1 MKNGDNKMLNASNA
15 ANNNNDDSDD
25 RNNGKRKTVLHSNK
39 NSKHKYYEPL
49 LYAPVSRS
57 FIMYPPP
64 PPPSQQRGS
73 SGGGASS
80 SSMLVPTVSKVTSR
94 INIEAEVDELE
105 DLINIGKKVGTE
117 FKLEPHIEY
126 NIDLAMIRDL
136 LPEMEDLNNM
146 IGQQEFKRQ
155 VVVLIL
161 YYSMRLNRKNDDL
174 LHTAIYGEPGIGKTE
189 FAQKLAKIYLKLGIL
204 KNGIFKKVRRGDLIA
219 GYLGQTSLKTAEVLK
234 SVRGGVL
241 FIDEAYSIGNSSG
254 KDTQDSYSKECLD
267 LINQS
272 LTEMRED
279 DDKYFILMI
288 AGYKDELK
296 RNFFGMNDGLERRFS
311 IHFTMQSYSPEELMK
326 IFIKKI
332 LDGGWSIE
340 EGAITDEFI
349 KEHSA
354 HFKHYGG
361 DMELLFV
368 KCKIAHSK
376 NLLAG
381 KSKIKRC
388 ISKVDVK
395 DGIQLF
401 IKNVNT
407 AHDNS
412 FIKTMYI

>member
-1 MKNGDNKMLNASNA
+1 MSNA
-15 ANNNNDDSDD
+15 ANNNDDK
-25 RNNGKRKTVLHSNK
+25 NGKRNIVPPHKNNK
-39 NSKHKYYEPL
+39 YDKYRYYDPL
-49 LYAPVSRS
+49 LCPPVARS
-57 FIMYPPP
+57 SITYP
-64 PPPSQQRGS
+64 QQHATVS
-73 SGGGASS
+73 N
-80 SSMLVPTVSKVTSR
+80 VSKVINR
-94 INIEAEVDELE
+94 INIEAEVDDLE

-126 NIDLAMIRDL
+126 NIDLAMLKNL

-155 VVVLIL
+155 VVTLIL

-189 FAQKLAKIYLKLGIL
+189 FAQKLAKIYLKLGVL
-204 KNGIFKKVRRGDLIA
+204 KNNIFRRVRRGDLIA

-241 FIDEAYSIGNSSG
+241 FIDEAYSIGSSSG
-254 KDTQDSYSKECLD
+254 KDTHDSYSKECLD

-311 IHFTMQSYSPEELMK
+311 IHFTMQSYIPQEMVQ
-326 IFIKKI
+326 IFIKKS
-332 LDGGWSIE
+332 LDGGWSVE

-349 KEHSA
+349 KEHSS
-354 HFKHYGG
+354 HFKHHGG

-381 KSKIKRC
+381 TSKIKRC
-388 ISKVDVK
+388 ISKMDMK
-395 DGIQLF
+395 DGIELF
-401 IKNVNT
+401 IKNSNT
-407 AHDNS
+407 SNDGYNLYN
-412 FIKTMYI
+412 KTMYI

>member
-1 MKNGDNKMLNASNA
+1 MST
-15 ANNNNDDSDD
+15 NDDK
-25 RNNGKRKTVLHSNK
+25 NGKRNIVPPHKNNK
-39 NSKHKYYEPL
+39 YKYYDPL
-49 LYAPVSRS
+49 LYPPVPRS
-57 FIMYPPP
+57 SITYP
-64 PPPSQQRGS
+64 QQR
-73 SGGGASS
+73 AT
-80 SSMLVPTVSKVTSR
+80 TVLKVTSR
-94 INIEAEVDELE
+94 INLEAEVDDLE
-105 DLINIGKKVGTE
+105 DLINIGKKVGIE

-126 NIDLAMIRDL
+126 NIDLAMIQNL
-136 LPEMEDLNNM
+136 LPEMEELNNM

-155 VVVLIL
+155 VVILIL

-189 FAQKLAKIYLKLGIL
+189 FAQKLAKIYLKLGVL
-204 KNGIFKKVRRGDLIA
+204 KNNIFRRVRRGDLIA

-311 IHFTMQSYSPEELMK
+311 IHFTMQSYAPQEMVQ
-326 IFIKKI
+326 IFIKKS
-332 LDGGWSIE
+332 LDGGWNVE

-349 KEHSA
+349 KEHSV
-354 HFKHYGG
+354 HFKHHGG

-381 KSKIKRC
+381 RSKIKRC
-388 ISKVDVK
+388 ISKMDMK
-395 DGIQLF
+395 DGIELF
-401 IKNVNT
+401 IKNLN
-407 AHDNS
+407 AADDRS

>member
-1 MKNGDNKMLNASNA
+1 MST
-15 ANNNNDDSDD
+15 NDDK
-25 RNNGKRKTVLHSNK
+25 NGKRNIVPPHKNNK
-39 NSKHKYYEPL
+39 YKYYDPL
-49 LYAPVSRS
+49 LYPPVPRS
-57 FIMYPPP
+57 SITYP
-64 PPPSQQRGS
+64 QQR
-73 SGGGASS
+73 AT
-80 SSMLVPTVSKVTSR
+80 TVLKVTSR
-94 INIEAEVDELE
+94 INLEAEVDDLE
-105 DLINIGKKVGTE
+105 DLINIGKKVGIE

-126 NIDLAMIRDL
+126 NIDLAMIQNL
-136 LPEMEDLNNM
+136 LPEMEELNNM
-146 IGQQEFKRQ
+146 IGQKEFKRQ
-155 VVVLIL
+155 VVILIL

-189 FAQKLAKIYLKLGIL
+189 FAQKLAKIYLKLGVL
-204 KNGIFKKVRRGDLIA
+204 KNNIFRRVRRGDLIA

-311 IHFTMQSYSPEELMK
+311 IHFTMQSYAPQEMVQ
-326 IFIKKI
+326 IFIKKS
-332 LDGGWSIE
+332 LDGGWLIE

-354 HFKHYGG
+354 NFKHHGG

-381 KSKIKRC
+381 TSKIKRC
-388 ISKVDVK
+388 ISKMDMK
-395 DGIQLF
+395 DGIELF
-401 IKNVNT
+401 IKNLNT
-407 AHDNS
+407 AGDNP

>member
-1 MKNGDNKMLNASNA
+1 MKNSDNKILNASNA
-15 ANNNNDDSDD
+15 ANNNNDDND
-25 RNNGKRKTVLHSNK
+25 RNNGKRKTVLHSSNK

-49 LYAPVSRS
+49 LYAPVTRS

-64 PPPSQQRGS
+64 PLPSQQRGS
-73 SGGGASS
+73 SGGSS
-80 SSMLVPTVSKVTSR
+80 SSMLVPVVSKVTSR

-136 LPEMEDLNNM
+136 LPEMEDLNSM

-189 FAQKLAKIYLKLGIL
+189 FAQKLAKIYLKLGVL

-311 IHFTMQSYSPEELMK
+311 IHFTMQSYSPEELVK
-326 IFIKKI
+326 ICIKKI

-349 KEHSA
+349 KAHSA
-354 HFKHYGG
+354 HFKHHGG

-388 ISKVDVK
+388 ISKVDVN

>member
-1 MKNGDNKMLNASNA
+1 MSNTT
-15 ANNNNDDSDD
+15 NNNDD
-25 RNNGKRKTVLHSNK
+25 RNNGKRKIVSHIK
-39 NSKHKYYEPL
+39 NNKHKYYESMS
-49 LYAPVSRS
+49 YAPVSRS

-64 PPPSQQRGS
+64 LPPPPQQRS
-73 SGGGASS
+73 SIGGGLLMPA
-80 SSMLVPTVSKVTSR
+80 VSKVTSR

-105 DLINIGKKVGTE
+105 DLISIGKKVGTE

-136 LPEMEDLNNM
+136 LPEMEDLNSM
-146 IGQQEFKRQ
+146 RGQQEIKRQ
-155 VVVLIL
+155 VVILIL

-189 FAQKLAKIYLKLGIL
+189 FAQKLAKIYLKMGVL

-241 FIDEAYSIGNSSG
+241 FIDEAYSVGSSSG

-311 IHFTMQSYSPEELMK
+311 IHFTMQSYSPEELVK

-332 LDGGWSIE
+332 LDGGWFIE

-349 KEHSA
+349 KEHSV
-354 HFKHYGG
+354 HFKHHGG

-388 ISKVDVK
+388 ISKIDVK

>member
-1 MKNGDNKMLNASNA
+1 MDKNNTKTSIKKDKKNQDGGYKSSRLIRPLHPGLTF
-15 ANNNNDDSDD
+15 NDS
-25 RNNGKRKTVLHSNK
+25 
-39 NSKHKYYEPL
+39 
-49 LYAPVSRS
+49 
-57 FIMYPPP
+57 YPIYPRY
-64 PPPSQQRGS
+64 SQD
-73 SGGGASS
+73 SS
-80 SSMLVPTVSKVTSR
+80 SSYPYYSSILSRPAVSQPVQKITTK
-94 INIEAEVDELE
+94 IIIEMDVETLD
-105 DLINIGKKVGTE
+105 DLIHLGKKVGTE

-146 IGQQEFKRQ
+146 IGQEEFKNQ
-155 VVVLIL
+155 VVTLIL

-189 FAQKLAKIYLKLGIL
+189 FAQKLANIYLKMGVL
-204 KNGIFKKVRRGDLIA
+204 KNNIFRKVRRSDLIA
-219 GYLGQTSLKTAEVLK
+219 GFLGQTALKTAEVLK

-272 LTEMRED
+272 LTEMREG

-311 IHFTMQSYSPEELMK
+311 IHFTMEPYNAKEMVD
-326 IFIKKI
+326 IFIKKV
-332 LDGGWSIE
+332 LENGWGVERGALTE
-340 EGAITDEFI
+340 EFM
-349 KEHSA
+349 KEHYA
-354 HFKHYGG
+354 CFKFFGG

-368 KCKIAHSK
+368 KCKITHSK

-381 KSKIKRC
+381 KSKMKRC
-388 ISKVDVK
+388 ISEMDIK
-395 DGIQLF
+395 DGFELFMKNSSGADPMTQLM
-401 IKNVNT
+401 K
-407 AHDNS
+407 S
-412 FIKTMYI
+412 MYI

>member
-1 MKNGDNKMLNASNA
+1 MDKNNTKTSIKKDKKNQDGGYKSSRLIRPLHPGLTF
-15 ANNNNDDSDD
+15 NDS
-25 RNNGKRKTVLHSNK
+25 
-39 NSKHKYYEPL
+39 
-49 LYAPVSRS
+49 
-57 FIMYPPP
+57 YPIYPRY
-64 PPPSQQRGS
+64 SQE
-73 SGGGASS
+73 SS
-80 SSMLVPTVSKVTSR
+80 SSYPYYSSILSRPAVSQPVQKITTK
-94 INIEAEVDELE
+94 IIIEMDVETLD
-105 DLINIGKKVGTE
+105 DLIHLGKKVGTE

-146 IGQQEFKRQ
+146 IGQEEFKNQ
-155 VVVLIL
+155 VVTLIL

-189 FAQKLAKIYLKLGIL
+189 FAQKLAKIYLKLGVL
-204 KNGIFKKVRRGDLIA
+204 RNNIFRKVRRSDLIA
-219 GYLGQTSLKTAEVLK
+219 GFLGQTSLKTAEVLK

-272 LTEMRED
+272 LTEMREG

-311 IHFTMQSYSPEELMK
+311 IHFTMEPYNAKEMVD
-326 IFIKKI
+326 IFIKKV
-332 LDGGWSIE
+332 LENGWGVERGALTE
-340 EGAITDEFI
+340 EFM
-349 KEHSA
+349 KEHYA
-354 HFKHYGG
+354 CFKFFGG

-368 KCKIAHSK
+368 KCKITHSK

-381 KSKIKRC
+381 KSKMKRC
-388 ISKVDVK
+388 ISEMDIK
-395 DGIQLF
+395 DGFELFMKNSSGADPMTQLM
-401 IKNVNT
+401 K
-407 AHDNS
+407 S
-412 FIKTMYI
+412 MYI

>member
-1 MKNGDNKMLNASNA
+1 MDKNNTKTSIKKDKKNQDGGYKSSRLIRPLHPGLTF
-15 ANNNNDDSDD
+15 NDS
-25 RNNGKRKTVLHSNK
+25 
-39 NSKHKYYEPL
+39 
-49 LYAPVSRS
+49 
-57 FIMYPPP
+57 YPIYPRY
-64 PPPSQQRGS
+64 SQD
-73 SGGGASS
+73 SS
-80 SSMLVPTVSKVTSR
+80 SSYPYYSSILSRPAVNQPVQKITTR
-94 INIEAEVDELE
+94 INVEMDVETLE
-105 DLINIGKKVGTE
+105 DLIHLGKKVGTE

-146 IGQQEFKRQ
+146 IGQEEFKKQ
-155 VVVLIL
+155 VVTLIL

-189 FAQKLAKIYLKLGIL
+189 FAQKLANIYLKMGVL
-204 KNGIFKKVRRGDLIA
+204 KNNIFRKVRRSDLIA
-219 GYLGQTSLKTAEVLK
+219 GFLGQTALKTAEVLK

-272 LTEMRED
+272 LTEMREG

-311 IHFTMQSYSPEELMK
+311 IHFTMEPYNAKEMVDIFTKKVLENGWGVERGALTEEFM
-326 IFIKKI
+326 
-332 LDGGWSIE
+332 
-340 EGAITDEFI
+340 
-349 KEHSA
+349 KEHHSC
-354 HFKHYGG
+354 FKFFGG

-368 KCKIAHSK
+368 KCKITHSK

-381 KSKIKRC
+381 KSKMKRC
-388 ISKVDVK
+388 ISEMDIK
-395 DGIQLF
+395 DGFALF
-401 IKNVNT
+401 MKNSSGADPMT
-407 AHDNS
+407 S
-412 FIKTMYI
+412 LMKSMYI

>member
-1 MKNGDNKMLNASNA
+1 MSS
-15 ANNNNDDSDD
+15 NDDK
-25 RNNGKRKTVLHSNK
+25 NGKRNIVPPHKNNK
-39 NSKHKYYEPL
+39 YKYYDPL
-49 LYAPVSRS
+49 LYPPVPRS
-57 FIMYPPP
+57 SITYP
-64 PPPSQQRGS
+64 QQR
-73 SGGGASS
+73 AT
-80 SSMLVPTVSKVTSR
+80 TVLKVTSR
-94 INIEAEVDELE
+94 INLEAEVDDLE

-117 FKLEPHIEY
+117 FKLESHIEY
-126 NIDLAMIRDL
+126 NIDLAMIQNL
-136 LPEMEDLNNM
+136 LPEMEELNNM

-155 VVVLIL
+155 VVILIL

-189 FAQKLAKIYLKLGIL
+189 FAQKLAKIYLKLGVL
-204 KNGIFKKVRRGDLIA
+204 KNNIFRRVRRGDLIA

-311 IHFTMQSYSPEELMK
+311 IHFTMQSYAPQEMVQ
-326 IFIKKI
+326 IFIKKS
-332 LDGGWSIE
+332 LDGGWLIE

-354 HFKHYGG
+354 HFKHHGG

-381 KSKIKRC
+381 RSKIKRC
-388 ISKVDVK
+388 ISKMDMK
-395 DGIQLF
+395 DGIELF
-401 IKNVNT
+401 IKNSN
-407 AHDNS
+407 AADDKS

>member
-1 MKNGDNKMLNASNA
+1 MPSA
-15 ANNNNDDSDD
+15 
-25 RNNGKRKTVLHSNK
+25 
-39 NSKHKYYEPL
+39 
-49 LYAPVSRS
+49 
-57 FIMYPPP
+57 PPP
-64 PPPSQQRGS
+64 
-73 SGGGASS
+73 AS
-80 SSMLVPTVSKVTSR
+80 KIKCR
-94 INIEAEVDELE
+94 INIEAEVDDLA

-136 LPEMEDLNNM
+136 LPEMEDMNNM

-155 VVVLIL
+155 VVILIL

-174 LHTAIYGEPGIGKTE
+174 LHTAIYGEPGTGKTE
-189 FAQKLAKIYLKLGIL
+189 FAQKLAKIYLKMGVL

-254 KDTQDSYSKECLD
+254 KETQDSYSKECLD

-272 LTEMRED
+272 LTEMRD
-279 DDKYFILMI
+279 DDAKYFILMI

-311 IHFTMQSYSPEELMK
+311 IHFTMESYAPQEMVQ
-326 IFIKKI
+326 IFIKKS
-332 LDGGWSIE
+332 LDGGWLVD
-340 EGAITDEFI
+340 EGAITDELI
-349 KEHSA
+349 KEHSS
-354 HFKHYGG
+354 HFKHHGG

-381 KSKIKRC
+381 KSKTKRC
-388 ISKVDVK
+388 ISEADVK
-395 DGIQLF
+395 DGLKLF
-401 IKNVNT
+401 IKNSNT
-407 AHDNS
+407 ADDVS
-412 FIKTMYI
+412 FKVMYI

>member
-1 MKNGDNKMLNASNA
+1 MDKNNTKNSIKKNKKIYE
-15 ANNNNDDSDD
+15 
-25 RNNGKRKTVLHSNK
+25 NGGYNGVLHPSLHSTLYPRYLG
-39 NSKHKYYEPL
+39 NSPSSYYSSILSRP
-49 LYAPVSRS
+49 AATPAAAASQPVQK
-57 FIMYPPP
+57 I
-64 PPPSQQRGS
+64 
-73 SGGGASS
+73 
-80 SSMLVPTVSKVTSR
+80 TTR
-94 INIEAEVDELE
+94 INIEMDVETLE
-105 DLINIGKKVGTE
+105 DLIHLGKKVGTE

-136 LPEMEDLNNM
+136 LPQMEDLNNM
-146 IGQQEFKRQ
+146 IGQDEFKKQ
-155 VVVLIL
+155 VVTLIL

-189 FAQKLAKIYLKLGIL
+189 FAQKLAKIYLKMGVLR
-204 KNGIFKKVRRGDLIA
+204 NNIFRKVRRGDLIA
-219 GYLGQTSLKTAEVLK
+219 GFLGQTSLKTAEVLN

-272 LTEMRED
+272 LTEMREG

-311 IHFTMQSYSPEELMK
+311 IHFTMEPYNAKEMVDIFTKKVLESGWGIERGALTEEFM
-326 IFIKKI
+326 
-332 LDGGWSIE
+332 
-340 EGAITDEFI
+340 T
-349 KEHSA
+349 EHYEC
-354 HFKHYGG
+354 FKFFGG

-388 ISKVDVK
+388 ISVMDVK
-395 DGIQLF
+395 DGFALF
-401 IKNVNT
+401 MKNSSGADPMT
-407 AHDNS
+407 S
-412 FIKTMYI
+412 LMKSMYI

>member
-1 MKNGDNKMLNASNA
+1 MDKNNTKNSIKKNKKIYE
-15 ANNNNDDSDD
+15 DGGY
-25 RNNGKRKTVLHSNK
+25 NGVLRPSLHSTLYPRYLG
-39 NSKHKYYEPL
+39 NSPSSYYSSILPRP
-49 LYAPVSRS
+49 AAASQPVQK
-57 FIMYPPP
+57 I
-64 PPPSQQRGS
+64 
-73 SGGGASS
+73 
-80 SSMLVPTVSKVTSR
+80 TTR
-94 INIEAEVDELE
+94 INIEMDVETLE
-105 DLINIGKKVGTE
+105 DLIHLGKKVGTE

-146 IGQQEFKRQ
+146 IGQDEFKKQ
-155 VVVLIL
+155 VVTLIL

-189 FAQKLAKIYLKLGIL
+189 FAQKLAKIYLKMGVLR
-204 KNGIFKKVRRGDLIA
+204 NNIFRKVRRGDLIA
-219 GYLGQTSLKTAEVLK
+219 GFLGQTSLKTAEVLN

-272 LTEMRED
+272 LTEMREG

-311 IHFTMQSYSPEELMK
+311 IHFTMEPYNAKEMVDIFTKKVLESGWGIERGALTEEFM
-326 IFIKKI
+326 
-332 LDGGWSIE
+332 
-340 EGAITDEFI
+340 T
-349 KEHSA
+349 EHYEC
-354 HFKHYGG
+354 FKFFGG

-388 ISKVDVK
+388 ISVMDVK
-395 DGIQLF
+395 DGFALF
-401 IKNVNT
+401 MKNSSGADPMT
-407 AHDNS
+407 S
-412 FIKTMYI
+412 LMKSMYI

>member
-1 MKNGDNKMLNASNA
+1 MDKNNTKTSIKKDKKNQDGGYKSSRLIRPLHPGLTF
-15 ANNNNDDSDD
+15 NDS
-25 RNNGKRKTVLHSNK
+25 
-39 NSKHKYYEPL
+39 
-49 LYAPVSRS
+49 
-57 FIMYPPP
+57 YPIYPRY
-64 PPPSQQRGS
+64 SQE
-73 SGGGASS
+73 SS
-80 SSMLVPTVSKVTSR
+80 SSYPYYSSILSRPAVSQPVQKITTK
-94 INIEAEVDELE
+94 IIIEMDVETLD
-105 DLINIGKKVGTE
+105 DLIHLGKKVGTE

-146 IGQQEFKRQ
+146 IGQEEFKNQ
-155 VVVLIL
+155 VVTLIL

-189 FAQKLAKIYLKLGIL
+189 FAQKLANIYLKMGVL
-204 KNGIFKKVRRGDLIA
+204 KNNIFRKVRRSDLIA

-241 FIDEAYSIGNSSG
+241 FIDEAYSIGSSSG
-254 KDTQDSYSKECLD
+254 KDTHDSYSKECLD

-311 IHFTMQSYSPEELMK
+311 IHFTMQSYAPQEMVQ
-326 IFIKKI
+326 IFIKKS
-332 LDGGWSIE
+332 LDGGWSVE

-354 HFKHYGG
+354 HFKHHGG

-381 KSKIKRC
+381 TSKIKRC
-388 ISKVDVK
+388 ISKMDMK
-395 DGIQLF
+395 DGIELF
-401 IKNVNT
+401 IKNSNV
-407 AHDNS
+407 ADDKS